1 MTVKVAIAA
10 ILIIAII
17 LAIVLPITIVL
28 GDEDQE
34 VIVGYSLCEVDP
46 SQCEGLS
53 EETQEYISNNFETK
67 DESLSAVQA
76 AKILDSVNPNATP
89 EEQTTTYLK
98 IKKAIECMNAVMP
111 QKAEKAFS

>member
-1 MTVKVAIAA
+1 M
-10 ILIIAII
+10 
-17 LAIVLPITIVL
+17 
-28 GDEDQE
+28 
-34 VIVGYSLCEVDP
+34 IVGYSLCEVDP
-46 SQCEGLS
+46 SQCQGLP

-67 DESLSAVQA
+67 EESLSAIQA
-76 AKILDSVNPNATP
+76 VKMLGSVNPNATP